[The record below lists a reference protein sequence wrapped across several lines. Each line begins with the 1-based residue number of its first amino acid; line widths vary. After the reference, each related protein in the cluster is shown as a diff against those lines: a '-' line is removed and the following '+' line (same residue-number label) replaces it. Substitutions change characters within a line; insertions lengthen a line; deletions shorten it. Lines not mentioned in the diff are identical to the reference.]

1 MTILTLTQAQL
12 AFGDRPLLDT
22 TDFSLIAN
30 ERVGLIGRNGTG
42 KSSLL
47 KVIAGN
53 IDLDDGRC
61 QRQNGLKFEY
71 VAQEPEFGAAKTV
84 LEAVGQGYT
93 KELGALQEYE
103 DQVSSLDENSDDHAL
118 ERLGVLQAQL
128 EQNGVWQVRNRVE
141 EMIRRCSLT
150 GELKMT
156 ELSGGQRKRCALA
169 RALVNTPDVL
179 LLDEPTNHL
188 DLSAIEWLENL
199 VLEFG
204 GTVLFITHDR
214 QFLDRVATRM
224 LELDRGQLVS
234 FPGNFTAYQTRKAE
248 MLHAESLANERFDK
262 LLAEEEV
269 WIRKGVEA
277 RRTRSV
283 GRVAR
288 LQQMREERRERL
300 SQMGQVNLQAA
311 RGEQSG
317 KIVAE
322 LKDVTA
328 GYGDKVLVRGLSSLI
343 MRGDKVGLIGDN
355 GVGKTTLLKL
365 ILGQLEASEGTV
377 RRGTKLEVAY
387 FDQMRSALNEE
398 ATLAETISPGSE
410 WIEINGQRKHVM
422 SYLNDFLFSPAR
434 ARSPVKSLSGGER
447 NRLLLARLFA
457 KTANLLV
464 LDEPTN
470 DLDMESLELLEE
482 LLINYEGTVLLVS
495 HDRRFLDQV
504 VTQSLVHVGNGQWWT
519 IAGGYQ
525 TWLAQRAGL
534 QQSTANQLKAAEQKA
549 LSQQGASPGKPVVA
563 PAKLSYK
570 LQRQLDE
577 LPKQIAALEQ
587 EQSQLQ
593 TTLSDGSLYASDPAA
608 AAMKATRIS
617 AIEDELINLLQQ
629 WDQLEKGPK

>member
-84 LEAVGQGYT
+84 LEAVGQGYA

-103 DQVSSLDENSDDHAL
+103 YQVSSLDENSDDHAL

-234 FPGNFTAYQTRKAE
+234 FPGNFTAYQTRKAD

-365 ILGQLEASEGTV
+365 ILGQLEVSQGTV

-534 QQSTANQLKAAEQKA
+534 QQSAANQLKAAEQKA

-593 TTLSDGSLYASDPAA
+593 TSLSDGSLYASDPAS

>member
-12 AFGDRPLLDT
+12 AFGDRPLLDN
-22 TDFSLIAN
+22 TDFSLMAN

-47 KVIAGN
+47 KVIAGI

-61 QRQNGLKFEY
+61 QRQTGLTFEY

-84 LEAVGQGYT
+84 LDAVGQGFA
-93 KELGALQEYE
+93 EQLAALQEYE
-103 DQVSSLDENSDDHAL
+103 DQVGCLDEDSDDSAL
-118 ERLGVLQAQL
+118 ERLGQLQAQL
-128 EQNGVWQVRNRVE
+128 EQTGVWQVRNRVD
-141 EMIRRCSLT
+141 EMIKRCSLEGHLT
-150 GELKMT
+150 IS

-199 VLEFG
+199 VIEFT

-234 FPGNFTAYQTRKAE
+234 FPGNYTAYQTRKAE

-262 LLAEEEV
+262 LLAEEEI

-283 GRVAR
+283 GRVQR

-300 SQMGQVNLQAA
+300 SQMGQVNLQAT

-317 KIVAE
+317 KLVAE
-322 LKDVTA
+322 LTDVTA
-328 GYGDKVLVRGLSSLI
+328 GYGERVLIRDLSCLI

-355 GVGKTTLLKL
+355 GAGKTTLLKL
-365 ILGQLEASEGTV
+365 ILGQLEPTAGQV
-377 RRGTKLEVAY
+377 RLGTKLEVAY
-387 FDQMRSALNEE
+387 FDQMRSALNED

-410 WIEINGQRKHVM
+410 WIELNGQRKHVM

-482 LLINYEGTVLLVS
+482 LLINYDGTVLLVS

-504 VTQSLVHVGNGQWWT
+504 VTQSLVHLGDAKWWT

-525 TWLAQRAGL
+525 TWLAQKTGL
-534 QQSTANQLKAAEQKA
+534 QESSVKEAKAAAQKAATSTATL
-549 LSQQGASPGKPVVA
+549 ASTKTP
-563 PAKLSYK
+563 PATKLTYK

-577 LPKQIAALEQ
+577 LPKQIAALED
-587 EQSQLQ
+587 EQAQLQ
-593 TTLSDGSLYASDPAA
+593 AALADGKLYIDDPITAKTNASRVA
-608 AAMKATRIS
+608 
-617 AIEDELINLLQQ
+617 AIEDQLLTLLEQ
-629 WDQLEKGPK
+629 WEQLSAGQK